1 MYDNIKL
8 PIEFEK
14 RMKEMLGP
22 DYDKYLASFRLQSY
36 QGLRVNTMKVSTEKF
51 ETISPVALKSVDWCP
66 NGYYINYNDDISD
79 CDNGIKC
86 EKTENISGN
95 IKPSKHPYYF
105 AGLYYLQEPS
115 AMSTASLL
123 PVDEGDKVLDI
134 CAAPGGKSTE
144 LAAKLNGTGLLVS
157 NDISNSRAKALLKN
171 LELFG
176 AGNTLI
182 TSVAPN
188 ELSKHFPSFFDK
200 ILIDA
205 PCSGEG
211 MFRKQS
217 NMTTAWE
224 NNGVELFVGLQR
236 SILKEAVT
244 MLKPGGKL
252 IYSTCTFSPEEN
264 EQSIEYLLSLDDS
277 LSLVELPIFEG
288 WDKGHSEWVRSDWRD
303 IVSDNNAGIDSSND
317 DSSDFKELA
326 KCRRIWPHKVMGEG
340 HFVAM
345 VEKKGDT
352 SDISNNEQ
360 TKNKNTIHEKADGY
374 DIDRYVFSNN
384 RLSKEALDFIESLDY
399 PFDIKRMDVL
409 KDKVYYIPSKM
420 PDVRG
425 LRILRCGLL
434 MGEIKKNRFEPSQA
448 LAMFLKAEEYDNSIS
463 FKADDDRVIRYLK
476 GETIELMSDENP
488 HVLDGYVLICVDGF
502 PLGWGKNTKGTL
514 KNKYL
519 AGWRMM

>member
-1 MYDNIKL
+1 MKL

-22 DYDKYLASFRLQSY
+22 DYDNYLASFELESY
-36 QGLRVNTMKVSTEKF
+36 QGLRVNTLKVPVDTFTELSPF
-51 ETISPVALKSVDWCP
+51 ELEKVDWTP
-66 NGYYINYNDDISD
+66 KGFYLNNSD
-79 CDNGIKC
+79 K
-86 EKTENISGN
+86 
-95 IKPSKHPYYF
+95 KPSKHPYYF

-115 AMSTASLL
+115 AMTTASLL
-123 PVDEGDKVLDI
+123 PIDEGDKVLDI

-188 ELSKHFPSFFDK
+188 ELANRFPGFFDK

-224 NNGVELFVGLQR
+224 NNGVDLFVGLQK
-236 SILKEAVT
+236 SILTEAVK
-244 MLKPGGKL
+244 MLKPGGMI

-277 LSLVELPIFEG
+277 LSLVELPMLDGF
-288 WDKGHSEWVRSDWRD
+288 DKGHVDWGKTGNED
-303 IVSDNNAGIDSSND
+303 
-317 DSSDFKELA
+317 LT
-326 KCRRIWPHKVMGEG
+326 KCRRLWPHRVKGEG

-345 VEKKGDT
+345 VQKA
-352 SDISNNEQ
+352 
-360 TKNKNTIHEKADGY
+360 NTENTGAHSSY
-374 DIDRYVFSNN
+374 QF
-384 RLSKEALDFIESLDY
+384 SKEKLSDEARSFIKSLSY
-399 PFDIKRMDVL
+399 PFDMKRMDVL
-409 KDKVYYIPSKM
+409 KDKVYYIPEDM

-448 LAMFLKAEEYDNSIS
+448 LAMFLKMNEFDNSLSLDI
-463 FKADDDRVIRYLK
+463 DDNRVIKYLK
-476 GETIELMSDENP
+476 GETIELNDSEKDS
-488 HVLDGYVLICVDGF
+488 VADGFVLICVGDY
-502 PLGWGKNTKGTL
+502 PLGWGKHSKGVI

-519 AGWRMM
+519 PGWRMM

>member
-1 MYDNIKL
+1 MKL
-8 PIEFEK
+8 PIDYEN

-22 DYDKYLASFRLQSY
+22 DYENYLASFELPSF
-36 QGLRVNTMKVSTEKF
+36 QGLRVNTMKISVDGFMK
-51 ETISPVALKSVDWCP
+51 ISPFELENVEWCP
-66 NGYYINYNDDISD
+66 NGFYYES
-79 CDNGIKC
+79 
-86 EKTENISGN
+86 

-115 AMSTASLL
+115 AMTTASLL
-123 PVDEGDKVLDI
+123 PIEEGDRVLDI

-144 LAAKLNGTGLLVS
+144 LAAKLKGTGLLVS

-244 MLKPGGKL
+244 MLKPGGKI

-277 LSLVELPIFEG
+277 LTLVELPMFDG
-288 WDKGHSEWVRSDWRD
+288 WDKGHPEWG
-303 IVSDNNAGIDSSND
+303 NTGNH
-317 DSSDFKELA
+317 ELT
-326 KCRRIWPHKVMGEG
+326 KCRRLWPHRVKGEG

-345 VEKKGDT
+345 IEKKVCD
-352 SDISNNEQ
+352 NNSGSEYTDANDKMYASGAPYQ
-360 TKNKNTIHEKADGY
+360 
-374 DIDRYVFSNN
+374 FSKDK
-384 RLSKEALDFIESLDY
+384 LSSEAEEFIKGMAY
-399 PFDIKRMDVL
+399 PFDLKRMDVL
-409 KDKVYYIPSKM
+409 KDKVYYIPESL
-420 PDVRG
+420 PDVKG

-448 LAMFLKAEEYDNSIS
+448 LAMFLKKDEFSNALLLNV
-463 FKADDDRVIRYLK
+463 DDDRVIRYLK
-476 GETIELMSDENP
+476 GETIELKPDEADN
-488 HVLDGYVLICVDGF
+488 VKDGFVLICVDDH
-502 PLGWGKNTKGTL
+502 PLGFGKNSKGVI

-519 AGWRMM
+519 PGWRMM